1 VHDSI
6 WSACSWIHV
15 RSFPPAESTEIR
27 AQRDATGGY
36 HRNDCARRSPAPD
49 ISFVDTRY
57 SLSPP
62 HHVELDRRDSAA
74 YVVSTLNLVHCRDG
88 RSLALILS
96 QCYPGARYDVFVDQQ
111 ISNLFFIEPR
121 RADGSTVGALAYQL
135 GWVAPMSV
143 TSSLSALYVRSAPA
157 AVYSEF
163 RTDAKQFIGTFS
175 STVPT

>member
-1 VHDSI
+1 VDP
-6 WSACSWIHV
+6 
-15 RSFPPAESTEIR
+15 RSFYPRPRNRRKSGR
-27 AQRDATGGY
+27 SATVLAATTVTTVLVAVLITMY
-36 HRNDCARRSPAPD
+36 YPWTPVTASAHRIMS
-49 ISFVDTRY
+49 SW
-57 SLSPP
+57 
-62 HHVELDRRDSAA
+62 DRRDSAA

-88 RSLALILS
+88 RPLAPILS
-96 QCYPGARYDVFVDQQ
+96 QRYPGARYDVFVDQQ

-135 GWVAPMSV
+135 GWLAPMSV
-143 TSSLSALYVRSAPA
+143 TSSLSALHVRSAPA